1 MEDMK
6 LITFEEEILGF
17 HREDDIPGFMIPDT
31 YFQFLKDGDTGPIGP
46 ILKHNVHDILAL
58 AAMMGTLTLR
68 ISSPEEAGDARV
80 KLAVAKLQAR
90 AADPK
95 AALTFVAEITDEDA
109 EPEAVLRGA
118 MLGATLLKRDASFE
132 EAEALLVRG
141 LGLADGSS
149 VDAMCISEVHLML
162 AKLYEHQ
169 LGALDSALEHAK
181 SCFDAEGEEGQKRR
195 LDRIERKLERSRGE
209 V

>member
-1 MEDMK
+1 MK

-17 HREDDIPGFMIPDT
+17 HRGDDIPGFMIPET

-46 ILKHNVHDILAL
+46 ILEHNVHDILAL
-58 AAMMGTLTLR
+58 AAMMGTLTSR

-80 KLAVAKLQAR
+80 KLAVAKLQVR

-95 AALTFVAEITDEDA
+95 SALAFVEEITSENA

-132 EAEALLVRG
+132 AAEALLVRG
-141 LGLADGSS
+141 LGMAQGSGA
-149 VDAMCISEVHLML
+149 DAMCVAEVHLML

-181 SCFDAEGEEGQKRR
+181 ACSDAEGEEGQRRR
-195 LDRIERKLERSRGE
+195 LDRIVRKLERSRGE

>member
-1 MEDMK
+1 MK
-6 LITFEEEILGF
+6 LHEYQAKALLARFGVPVPQGSVASNAAEAADATKKLG
-17 HREDDIPGFMIPDT
+17 GT
-31 YFQFLKDGDTGPIGP
+31 SVVKAQ
-46 ILKHNVHDILAL
+46 VHA
-58 AAMMGTLTLR
+58 GGR
-68 ISSPEEAGDARV
+68 GKGGGVKVVSSPEEAGDARV
-80 KLAVAKLQAR
+80 KLAVAKLQVR

-95 AALTFVAEITDEDA
+95 LALAFVEEITSENA

-132 EAEALLVRG
+132 AAEALLVRG
-141 LGLADGSS
+141 LGMAQGSG
-149 VDAMCISEVHLML
+149 VDAMCVAEVHLML

-181 SCFDAEGEEGQKRR
+181 ACSDVEGEEGQRRR
-195 LDRIERKLERSRGE
+195 LDRIVRKLERSRGE